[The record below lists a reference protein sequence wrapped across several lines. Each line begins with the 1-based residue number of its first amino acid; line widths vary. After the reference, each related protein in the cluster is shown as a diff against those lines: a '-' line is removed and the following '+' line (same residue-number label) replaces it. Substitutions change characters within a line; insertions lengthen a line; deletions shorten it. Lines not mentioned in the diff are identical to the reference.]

1 MDSAKSLVEKTSGYW
16 RDAGIDDGDT
26 LLLHSSMRRTLGRLR
41 ELDHTIGMREA
52 LEGLVHAVGRS
63 GTLLLPLFNFEFAE
77 GVPFDIRTTPSQMGG
92 LSEAARV
99 RSGTVRTGHPIYS
112 FAVIGHHAR
121 LFTGLDNRSG
131 YGPDSPFAILR
142 QLEGS
147 IASLDLEDQ
156 HSMTFYHH
164 VEEMLDVPYRH
175 FKTFSGLYTDG
186 DGSSS
191 VREYELFVR
200 RLELG
205 VRTDVNRAG
214 EAMWRM
220 GLYSGDRPLEG
231 SGLRRVDAGA
241 MFEFVRDIIVSGQ
254 AEGMLYSIDSET

>member
-1 MDSAKSLVEKTSGYW
+1 MDIGMTLVKTISAHW

-41 ELDHTIGMREA
+41 ELDETIGMREA

-77 GVPFDIRTTPSQMGG
+77 GVPFDIRTSPSQMGG

-99 RSGTVRTGHPIYS
+99 RPGTVRTGHPIYS
-112 FAVIGHHAR
+112 FAVIGNQAR
-121 LFTGLDNRSG
+121 LFSGLDNRSG
-131 YGPDSPFAILR
+131 YGSDSPFAILR

-175 FKTFSGLYTDG
+175 FKTFLGQYTDG
-186 DGSSS
+186 DGFSS

-205 VRTDVNRAG
+205 VKTDVNRAG

-220 GLYSGDRPLEG
+220 GLYSGDRPLVG

-254 AEGMLYSIDSET
+254 AEGMLYSTAPVT